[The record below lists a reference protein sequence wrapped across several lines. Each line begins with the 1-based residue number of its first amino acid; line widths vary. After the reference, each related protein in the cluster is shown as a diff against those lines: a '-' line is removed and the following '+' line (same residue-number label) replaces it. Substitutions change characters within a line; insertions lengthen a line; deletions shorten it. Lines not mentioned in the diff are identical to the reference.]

1 MGESRTSKYYARNPR
16 AAEKRRA
23 QQSRYQSSEKEKKKR
38 AARNAARRKAIA
50 NGQARKGDN
59 KDVHHK
65 DGNPLNNRSSNLK
78 VISRSANRAKK

>member
-1 MGESRTSKYYARNPR
+1 MGQSRTSQFYLKNPK
-16 AAEKRRA
+16 AAEKRRK
-23 QQSRYQSSEKEKKKR
+23 QQSKYQSSEKEKKKR

-65 DGNPLNNRSSNLK
+65 DGNPLNNRPSNLK